1 MSLLPPEITSRLKAA
16 GRKAYQIREDDP
28 TRGPASEE
36 YHDLIAEIDL
46 IAYEARMTVPNLY
59 RKGGQQ

>member
-1 MSLLPPEITSRLKAA
+1 MPLLPPELTDRLKAA
-16 GRKAYQIREDDP
+16 GQKAFRIRENSP
-28 TRGPASEE
+28 TYGPSSDE

-59 RKGGQQ
+59 RRGGQ

>member
-1 MSLLPPEITSRLKAA
+1 MPLLPPELTERLKAA
-16 GRKAYQIREDDP
+16 GRKAYLIREANP
-28 TRGPASEE
+28 TLGPASEE

-59 RKGGQQ
+59 RKGGQ